1 MAWNWELRIG
11 SWGLGAEDWAWSWG
25 SQEESE
31 TDAVDVRGKSSQTAL
46 LQTDTHKG
54 SGSLGGLWGLGAGSW
69 QLGEHKLEKLAKL
82 GKYGRKLPPTE
93 TQGLEL
99 KNFQRPLPGN
109 LSP

>member
-46 LQTDTHKG
+46 LQTDTYKG

-69 QLGEHKLEKLAKL
+69 QLAAGNWENTSLRSWQSWGSTGGNFRPQKL
-82 GKYGRKLPPTE
+82 RDW
-93 TQGLEL
+93 
-99 KNFQRPLPGN
+99 N
-109 LSP
+109 